1 MPEVAENRV
10 AYGCLGVG
18 GPCRAMA
25 DKALTLPR
33 GAGTT
38 GQRPLGEPLLDATR
52 AAELLSV
59 RPSWIYESVRSG
71 RLPHL
76 KLGRHIRFLRSDL
89 EAWVLDQRE
98 WGGGQ

>member
-1 MPEVAENRV
+1 
-10 AYGCLGVG
+10 
-18 GPCRAMA
+18 MA
-25 DKALTLPR
+25 DQALRPR
-33 GAGTT
+33 SGAGST
-38 GQRPLGEPLLDATR
+38 GQRPLGEPLLDAR
-52 AAELLSV
+52 MAAELLSV

-98 WGGGQ
+98 WGEGR